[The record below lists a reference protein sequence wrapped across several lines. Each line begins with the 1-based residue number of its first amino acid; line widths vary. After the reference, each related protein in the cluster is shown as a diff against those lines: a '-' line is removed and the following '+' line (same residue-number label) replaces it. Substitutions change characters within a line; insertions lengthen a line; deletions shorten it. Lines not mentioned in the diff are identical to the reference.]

1 MVALEILGRGK
12 ALIYTERTS
21 GKEIIQDGENGL
33 LVNPEDIGQIKDK
46 IEMLITD
53 NSVRHRL
60 ADNGFNTV
68 KTKFVASRIVSE
80 LEKFYLEI
88 IIKNDCQC

>member
-1 MVALEILGRGK
+1 M
-12 ALIYTERTS
+12 
-21 GKEIIQDGENGL
+21 

-80 LEKFYLEI
+80 LEKFYLDI
-88 IIKNDCQC
+88 IN

>member
-1 MVALEILGRGK
+1 M
-12 ALIYTERTS
+12 IYTERTS

-60 ADNGFNTV
+60 SDNGFNTV
-68 KTKFVASRIVSE
+68 KTKFVASNVVSE
-80 LEKFYLEI
+80 LEKFYSEI
-88 IIKNDCQC
+88 IKHDHQC

>member
-1 MVALEILGRGK
+1 M
-12 ALIYTERTS
+12 IYTERTS

-60 ADNGFNTV
+60 SDNGFNTV
-68 KTKFVASRIVSE
+68 KTKFVASNVVSE
-80 LEKFYLEI
+80 LEKFYLDI
-88 IIKNDCQC
+88 IN